1 MNVQVHNI
9 HPQFSDS
16 ILQRTREQ
24 TASDPELN
32 ALNEMIHSGWP
43 SKFQQVQVPLK
54 TYWPFRDELAVE
66 DGIAMKSHRIIIPTV
81 LKKEIL
87 TKLHAAHQGTE
98 KTKLRARTAVYWRR
112 LNKDINEISKACS
125 TCQELHPGQQKEP
138 LILTEVPPRAW
149 HTIDTDLFSS
159 EGSEYLVVAGYYSK
173 YPFVRQIPRGQGNSH
188 TVVTML
194 RQIFSEQGI
203 SKVVRCDNGPYHS
216 GQAFQDFARE
226 LYWVSSMWQAPT
238 TIHVA
243 MVLLKAKWNPLKLL
257 FSKRKPRT
265 ETWHCPLVP

>member
-81 LKKEIL
+81 LKKKIL

-98 KTKLRARTAVYWRR
+98 KTKLRARTSVYWRR

-138 LILTEVPPRAW
+138 LILTEVPPRA
-149 HTIDTDLFSS
+149 
-159 EGSEYLVVAGYYSK
+159 
-173 YPFVRQIPRGQGNSH
+173 
-188 TVVTML
+188 
-194 RQIFSEQGI
+194 
-203 SKVVRCDNGPYHS
+203 
-216 GQAFQDFARE
+216 
-226 LYWVSSMWQAPT
+226 
-238 TIHVA
+238 
-243 MVLLKAKWNPLKLL
+243 
-257 FSKRKPRT
+257 
-265 ETWHCPLVP
+265 